1 MINNTDRSDE
11 ARVTDL
17 EARAELEAAPMR
29 RGRIIIVKAFI
40 LGVAVGGIVWV
51 ILRALLRWV
60 T

>member
-17 EARAELEAAPMR
+17 EARAR